1 MPAGIQTG
9 HKATIA
15 FTTSAFT
22 ASFTKIGGFEM
33 SRESLDTSHL
43 GTTSYRTKRPGDLVD
58 CGQFECEFFYGA
70 DVQPPI
76 TAVAETVT
84 ITLPDSTSGSGS
96 GATIVGSGYIS
107 SFTTPDLVSDQMMVA
122 TMTVVWAG
130 QPTFNDET

>member
-1 MPAGIQTG
+1 MAGIQTG

-58 CGQFECEFFYGA
+58 CGQFDVEFFYNA
-70 DVQPPI
+70 DQQPPI
-76 TAVAETVT
+76 TAVPETVT
-84 ITLPDSTSGSGS
+84 ITLPDSTTGTGS
-96 GATIVGSGYIS
+96 GATVVGSGFFS
-107 SFTTPDLVSDQMMVA
+107 SFSHPELVSDQMMVA
-122 TMTVVWAG
+122 SGTVVWASS
-130 QPTFNDET
+130 PTFSDET